1 MSCSGHPAC
10 ASSRATRSFEPW
22 SPVSRSNA
30 RSAACIDRIP
40 DAHEG
45 RPDRQLDPGDGAC
58 HLSKKCIDL
67 LGSGVELEALVPWLS
82 QQILGDLS
90 AAAGASF
97 LNVDGLTTAT
107 QVHEWVDA
115 QQPEDDR

>member
-1 MSCSGHPAC
+1 MRTKDGRIV
-10 ASSRATRSFEPW
+10 SSTRAMKRVIS
-22 SPVSRSNA
+22 
-30 RSAACIDRIP
+30 
-40 DAHEG
+40 
-45 RPDRQLDPGDGAC
+45 
-58 HLSKKCIDL
+58 SKKCIDL